1 MADRVSTRNVLFF
14 GRTRKGS
21 SGRGLICYEKL
32 LGSRMRAVD
41 KARRDFVKGVF
52 KTDQLDRGGG
62 CTRDELAALAAG
74 A

>member
-1 MADRVSTRNVLFF
+1 
-14 GRTRKGS
+14 
-21 SGRGLICYEKL
+21 
-32 LGSRMRAVD
+32 MRAVD